1 MPRVKLEG
9 CDIEVNDP
17 GDLLDEPGRDD
28 KSTNTVLQELPAAYS
43 STLGQD
49 KI

>member
-9 CDIEVNDP
+9 YDIEVNDP